1 MWGLVKTHRLIGF
14 YSLAII
20 LVLHGTQIDGLLFR
34 VDQFTDLSQKCKDN
48 DNKLTYILNEDKPA
62 MYVSIDPK
70 KPKGKSSTMKN
81 RRDLR
86 PDDILKRFVTTEHG
100 ENVIN
105 AMRKFQRLDRSFKD
119 KEFLKNAKIVF
130 KKLLRNKSQSMQYI
144 NNTFDCSLQFETEKP
159 LGDKTSGKY
168 DALSLIIVELS
179 HNALI
184 PIELPNFDF
193 ANSQTDNQKD
203 ANSNKPPRKF
213 FNYIPSPNSRVEV
226 ITSGKNGRT
235 YKNVTKRA
243 QYSERIWPGNNPN
256 FLLSGQLSGFDS
268 IDYRTKIDPQ
278 VISLISSSSR
288 LYTRYL
294 FR

>member
-1 MWGLVKTHRLIGF
+1 MWRLSDARPILGF
-14 YSLAII
+14 YSLII
-20 LVLHGTQIDGLLFR
+20 AVILHSSQAAGLLFR

-70 KPKGKSSTMKN
+70 KPKGKSTMKN

-86 PDDILKRFVTTEHG
+86 PDDILKRFVTTERDG

-105 AMRKFQRLDRSFKD
+105 AMKKFQRLDRSFKD

-193 ANSQTDNQKD
+193 ANNPTDNQKD

-278 VISLISSSSR
+278 VI
-288 LYTRYL
+288 YQYL
-294 FR
+294 FLQSCIRSI

>member
-1 MWGLVKTHRLIGF
+1 MWRFSDARPILGL
-14 YSLAII
+14 YSLII
-20 LVLHGTQIDGLLFR
+20 AVILHSSQAAGLLFR
-34 VDQFTDLSQKCKDN
+34 VDQFTDVSQKCKDN

-70 KPKGKSSTMKN
+70 KPKGKSTMKN

-100 ENVIN
+100 ENVIK
-105 AMRKFQRLDRSFKD
+105 AMQKFQRLDRSFKD

-130 KKLLRNKSQSMQYI
+130 KKLIRNQKQNMQYI

-184 PIELPNFDF
+184 PIELPNFGFD
-193 ANSQTDNQKD
+193 NSPTDNQND
-203 ANSNKPPRKF
+203 AKSNKPPRKF

-278 VISLISSSSR
+278 VI
-288 LYTRYL
+288 YQYL
-294 FR
+294 FLQSCIRNL

>member
-1 MWGLVKTHRLIGF
+1 MWALAKTPWIFGF
-14 YSLAII
+14 YTSITI
-20 LVLHGTQIDGLLFR
+20 FYTIHTTQTAGLLFR
-34 VDQFTDLSQKCKDN
+34 VDQFTDVSQKCKDN

-70 KPKGKSSTMKN
+70 KPKGKSTMKN

-130 KKLLRNKSQSMQYI
+130 KKLLRNQRQNMQYI

-184 PIELPNFDF
+184 PIELPNFGFDT
-193 ANSQTDNQKD
+193 SPTDNQND

-278 VISLISSSSR
+278 VISLVSSS
-288 LYTRYL
+288 
-294 FR
+294 

>member
-1 MWGLVKTHRLIGF
+1 MWRLSDPRPILGV
-14 YSLAII
+14 YSLLVAVI
-20 LVLHGTQIDGLLFR
+20 LHSSQAAGLLFR
-34 VDQFTDLSQKCKDN
+34 VDQFKDLSQKCKEN
-48 DNKLTYILNEDKPA
+48 DNKLTYILNQDEPA
-62 MYVSIDPK
+62 MYVSLDPK
-70 KPKGKSSTMKN
+70 KPKGKSTMKN

-86 PDDILKRFVTTEHG
+86 PDDILKRFVTADHG
-100 ENVIN
+100 ENVID
-105 AMRKFQRLDRSFKD
+105 AMRTFQNSFKD

-130 KKLLRNKSQSMQYI
+130 KKLLRKNLKNLKYI

-184 PIELPNFDF
+184 PIELPNFGLD
-193 ANSQTDNQKD
+193 NSPRDNQKD

-213 FNYIPSPNSRVEV
+213 FNYIPYPNSRVEV

-278 VISLISSSSR
+278 VISIITAPIKSH
-288 LYTRYL
+288 T
-294 FR
+294 

>member
-1 MWGLVKTHRLIGF
+1 MWLLAETPWIIGF
-14 YSLAII
+14 YTSITI
-20 LVLHGTQIDGLLFR
+20 FYTIPKTQTAGLLFR
-34 VDQFTDLSQKCKDN
+34 VDQFTDVSQKCKDN

-62 MYVSIDPK
+62 MYVSIDPN
-70 KPKGKSSTMKN
+70 KPKGKSTMKN

-130 KKLLRNKSQSMQYI
+130 KKLIRNQKQNMQYI

-184 PIELPNFDF
+184 PIEIPSFGFD
-193 ANSQTDNQKD
+193 NHPTDNHND

-268 IDYRTKIDPQ
+268 IDYRTKIDHQ
-278 VISLISSSSR
+278 VI
-288 LYTRYL
+288 
-294 FR
+294 